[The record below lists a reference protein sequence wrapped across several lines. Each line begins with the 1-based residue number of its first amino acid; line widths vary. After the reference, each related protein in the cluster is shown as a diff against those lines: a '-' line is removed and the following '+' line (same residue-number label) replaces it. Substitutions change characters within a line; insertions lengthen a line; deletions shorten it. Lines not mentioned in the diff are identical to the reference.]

1 MFDVLVPMLFG
12 WPAIILSLGCSIAGL
27 WVRKPALLATGAALF
42 LLPAWYLSHYSMVFA
57 SLPLFLL
64 ASAYSVSKNKTIQ
77 ALLLFS
83 PVLISTGWLG
93 FIVLTQ

>member
-12 WPAIILSLGCSIAGL
+12 WPAMILSLGCSIAGL
-27 WVRKPALLATGAALF
+27 WMRRPALLAAGAALF
-42 LLPAWYLSHYSMVFA
+42 LLPAWYLSHYSIVFA

-64 ASAYSVSKNKTIQ
+64 ASAYSVSRNKTIQ

>member
-1 MFDVLVPMLFG
+1 MFEFLVPMVFE
-12 WPAIILSLGCSIAGL
+12 WTAIILSLGFSIAGL
-27 WVRKPALLATGAALF
+27 LMRKPILLATGAALF
-42 LLPAWYLSHYSMVFA
+42 LPPAWYLSHYSIAFA